1 VADAAESIGVLQFAV
16 DAVVQQQQ
24 AIANNIAN
32 LNTPGYQASQ
42 VTFASSLAN
51 ALAHGGTASVQTVPE
66 GLSSG
71 SNGNNVSLPTEMT
84 LMQEN
89 NLQNQTVVN
98 ALDDQFAL
106 LSHAITG

>member
-1 VADAAESIGVLQFAV
+1 MTEATQSIGILQFALDSIV
-16 DAVVQQQQ
+16 EQQQT
-24 AIANNIAN
+24 IANNIAN
-32 LNTPGYQASQ
+32 EDTPGYQADQ
-42 VTFASSLAN
+42 VTFASSLSN
-51 ALAHGGTASVQTVPE
+51 ALASGGEATAQSVPE

-71 SNGNNVSLPTEMT
+71 TNGNNVSLPTEMT

-106 LSHAITG
+106 LSDAITG